1 MDLLFSRYASPM
13 DFMKLY
19 IDQGRFGEFVT
30 EIIEMDNERKREA
43 EEKENDDKLWQAYIR
58 SGSEKSFNDW
68 KKELE
73 QKNKNQ
79 GNSQPVTLSM
89 TDERVADVKEQARGI
104 LRNFSP
110 V

>member
-1 MDLLFSRYASPM
+1 MLFSRYASPM
-13 DFMKLY
+13 DFMRLY
-19 IDQGRFGEFVT
+19 IEQGRFGEFTT

-43 EEKENDDKLWQAYIR
+43 KEKENEDKLWQAYIH
-58 SGSEKSFNDW
+58 SNADKSFNEW
-68 KKELE
+68 REELK

-79 GNSQPVTLSM
+79 SNNQPTTLLM